1 MTKGIGIMEMV
12 NITIDGIKTQAPKG
26 TTVLE
31 AAKGLNID
39 IPTLC
44 FLKGLNEV
52 GSCRMCVVE
61 VKGARTLQASCILQ
75 VQEGMEVNTASKKV
89 REARANIL
97 ELILARHERECL
109 TCSRN
114 LNCELQKLAEEMG
127 IDGLDYQTEKKS
139 YAIDQASPSI
149 VRDQNKCILCGRCV
163 SVCRNVQGTG
173 VIGFVGR
180 GIETVVSTPFDQ
192 SLSDVACI
200 NCGQCIKVCPVGA
213 LREKDDRDKV
223 WDALED
229 NDMHV
234 VVQTA
239 PAVRVALG
247 EEFGMPVGTNVEGKM
262 VAALRRLGFDKVFDT
277 DFAADLTIIEE
288 GTELLNRIKNGGKL
302 PMITSCSPGWIKY
315 CEHYQSDFLD
325 NLSSCKSPHQMLG
338 ALTKSYYAEKA
349 GIDSKKIFV
358 VSVMPCTAK
367 KYESAREELS
377 VDGLKDVDA
386 VITTREL
393 AKMIKEARID
403 FKSLEDRKFDKIM
416 GESTGA
422 SVIFGATGGV
432 MEAALRTVADILTGQ
447 DLKEIDYTPVRGLEG
462 IKEAT
467 VKVGDIEINVA
478 VAHGTGNAS
487 KLLDSIRH
495 GEANYHFIEVMGCQ
509 GGCINGGGQPI
520 IMDKGKTAEV
530 CRQRAQGLYNIDK
543 DMPLRKSHDNPE
555 IKALYDEY
563 LGEANG
569 HKAHHLLHTHY
580 IKRERY

>member
-1 MTKGIGIMEMV
+1 MEMV
-12 NITIDGIKTQAPKG
+12 NLTIDGIKVQVPKNI
-26 TTVLE
+26 TVLE
-31 AAKGLNID
+31 AARGINIH

-44 FLKGLNEV
+44 FLKQINEV

-75 VQEGMEVNTASKKV
+75 VQEGMEVWTASKKV
-89 REARANIL
+89 REARAAIL

-114 LNCELQKLAEEMG
+114 LNCELQKLSEEMG
-127 IDGLDYQTEKKS
+127 VSDIKYQNNREP
-139 YAIDQASPSI
+139 YAIDYASPSI

-163 SVCRNVQGTG
+163 SVCKDVQGTG
-173 VIGFVGR
+173 VIDFAGR
-180 GIETVVSTPFDQ
+180 GIEAVVTTPFDK
-192 SLSDVACI
+192 SLSELACI

-223 WDALED
+223 WEALED
-229 NDMHV
+229 DKYV
-234 VVQTA
+234 ICQTA

-288 GTELLNRIKNGGKL
+288 GTELLGRIKNNGKL

-315 CEHYQSDFLD
+315 CEHYHNDFLD

-338 ALTKSYYAEKA
+338 ALTKSYYAEKMK
-349 GIDSKKIFV
+349 IDPKKIFV
-358 VSVMPCTAK
+358 VSIMPCTAK
-367 KYESAREELS
+367 KYESTREELA
-377 VDGLKDVDA
+377 VNELRDVDA

-403 FKSLEDRKFDKIM
+403 FKSLDNQSFDKVM

-422 SVIFGATGGV
+422 AVIFGATGGV

-447 DLKEIDYTPVRGLEG
+447 DLEQIEYAPVRGLEG
-462 IKEAT
+462 IKEAS
-467 VKVGDIEINVA
+467 VKIGELDVKVA
-478 VAHGTGNAS
+478 VAHGTGNAGR
-487 KLLDSIRH
+487 LLDRIRK
-495 GEANYHFIEVMGCQ
+495 GEANYHFIEIMGCQ

-520 IMDKGKTAEV
+520 IMDKEKTEEV
-530 CRQRAQGLYNIDK
+530 CKQRIQGLYNIDRE
-543 DMPLRKSHDNPE
+543 MPLRKSHTNPE

-569 HKAHHLLHTHY
+569 HKAHQLLHTHY
-580 IKRERY
+580 VKRERF

>member
-1 MTKGIGIMEMV
+1 MEMV
-12 NITIDGIKTQAPKG
+12 NLTINGIKTQVPKG
-26 TTVLE
+26 ITVLE
-31 AAKGLNID
+31 AARGLNIH

-44 FLKGLNEV
+44 FLKEINEV

-61 VKGARTLQASCILQ
+61 VKGARALQASCLLQ
-75 VQEGMEVNTASKKV
+75 VQEGMEVWTASKKV
-89 REARANIL
+89 REARATIL
-97 ELILARHERECL
+97 ELILARHDRECL

-114 LNCELQKLAEEMG
+114 LNCELQKLSEEMG
-127 IDGLDYQTEKKS
+127 IGEISYQNNNKTHTV
-139 YAIDQASPSI
+139 DQASPAI

-163 SVCRNVQGTG
+163 SVCKNVQGTG
-173 VIGFVGR
+173 VIDFGGR
-180 GIETVVSTPFDQ
+180 GVRTVVTTPFEK
-192 SLSDVACI
+192 SLSELACI

-213 LREKDDRDKV
+213 LREKDDRDRV
-223 WDALED
+223 WEALED
-229 NDMHV
+229 NEKYV
-234 VVQTA
+234 IVQTA

-247 EEFGMPVGTNVEGKM
+247 EEFGMPIGTNVEGKM
-262 VAALRRLGFDKVFDT
+262 VTALRRLGFDRVFDT

-288 GTELLNRIKNGGKL
+288 GTELIGRLKNGGKL

-315 CEHYQSDFLD
+315 CEHFHNDFLD

-338 ALTKSYYAEKA
+338 ALTKSYYAEKM
-349 GIDSKKIFV
+349 GIDPKKIFV

-377 VDGLKDVDA
+377 VDGLRDVDA

-403 FKSLEDRKFDKIM
+403 FASLEEQQFDKVM

-422 SVIFGATGGV
+422 AVIFGTTGGV
-432 MEAALRTVADILTGQ
+432 MEAALRTVADILSNQ

-467 VKVGDIEINVA
+467 VRIGNLDVKVA

-487 KLLDSIRH
+487 KLLGKVRK
-495 GEANYHFIEVMGCQ
+495 GEADYHFIEVMGCQ

-520 IMDKGKTAEV
+520 IMDKDKTEEV
-530 CRQRAQGLYNIDK
+530 CKLRAQGLYNIDK
-543 DMPLRKSHDNPE
+543 EMPLRKSHTNPE
-555 IKALYDEY
+555 IKALYEEY

-569 HKAHHLLHTHY
+569 HKAHKLLHTHY
-580 IKRERY
+580 IKRAKI